1 MAKVFVLTMA
11 LSFASGIHVQAQ
23 GPAASAAPV
32 RVLVVDDHP
41 VNRLFVRTLL
51 DEIGLETVE
60 VEDGQQ
66 ACDAV
71 AAEHFDAILMDIAM
85 PVMDGL
91 AATRTIRAIEAER
104 GDTPAL
110 IVMVSGN
117 SRPEHVAASHDA
129 GADQHLAKPVT
140 PAGLE
145 AALRPATDK
154 QHAA

>member
-1 MAKVFVLTMA
+1 MAIPFV
-11 LSFASGIHVQAQ
+11 SGLHVHAQ
-23 GPAASAAPV
+23 GSAASAAPV

-60 VEDGQQ
+60 AEDGQQ
-66 ACDAV
+66 ACDAY

-110 IVMVSGN
+110 IVVVSGN
-117 SRPEHVAASHDA
+117 ARPEHIAASHDA

-145 AALRPATDK
+145 AALRPATGR
-154 QHAA
+154 QQAA

>member
-1 MAKVFVLTMA
+1 MAIPFV
-11 LSFASGIHVQAQ
+11 SGFHVHAQ
-23 GPAASAAPV
+23 GSAAPAASV

-60 VEDGQQ
+60 AEDGQQ
-66 ACDAV
+66 ACDAF
-71 AAEHFDAILMDIAM
+71 AAERFDAILMDIAM

-104 GDTPAL
+104 GDAPAL

-117 SRPEHVAASHDA
+117 ARPEHVAASHDA
-129 GADQHLAKPVT
+129 GADRHLAKPVT

-145 AALRPATDK
+145 AALRPATGK
-154 QHAA
+154 QQAA